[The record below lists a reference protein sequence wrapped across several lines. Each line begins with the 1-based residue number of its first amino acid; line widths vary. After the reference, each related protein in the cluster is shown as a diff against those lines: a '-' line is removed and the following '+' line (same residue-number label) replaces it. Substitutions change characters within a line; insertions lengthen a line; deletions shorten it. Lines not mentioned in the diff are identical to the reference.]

1 MLPGRRRGSL
11 LGARVP
17 LSGATPRRNSGPK
30 RAVLQEADLTTVRL
44 KPDTTYDHP
53 EGSGTMATVD
63 ELLRRYEDLSKRAA
77 DLRSYL

>member
-1 MLPGRRRGSL
+1 MLPGRRRWSL
-11 LGARVP
+11 L
-17 LSGATPRRNSGPK
+17 
-30 RAVLQEADLTTVRL
+30 EADLTTVRL

-63 ELLRRYEDLSKRAA
+63 ELIRRYEDLSKRAA